1 MLGVWRK
8 VPESDARSVT
18 PPLQSKPH
26 DAFHGA
32 ILACAVYPHCSS
44 AGPKHVAEFDM
55 FCVTRCYVFSVTRCY
70 VFSVTRCCAFLCYT
84 MLHVLCYTCPCY
96 TMLRVLCYT
105 MLHEG
110 IASKK
115 HVAQTADQSAQT
127 VERSTERSNK
137 MAVSSIPM
145 SNVL

>member
-44 AGPKHVAEFDM
+44 AGPKHVAEFD
-55 FCVTRCYVFSVTRCY
+55 VFSVTRCY
-70 VFSVTRCCAFLCYT
+70 VFCYS
-84 MLHVLCYTCPCY
+84 
-96 TMLRVLCYT
+96 MLRVLCCT
-105 MLHEG
+105 ML
-110 IASKK
+110 
-115 HVAQTADQSAQT
+115 
-127 VERSTERSNK
+127 R
-137 MAVSSIPM
+137 VSMLHDVTCSMLRVPM
-145 SNVL
+145 